1 MNYYLINAGL
11 FGRLLEC
18 GGGSRRPGGCGR
30 GVGIFPSVCPGFYL
44 CAPPLKK
51 EGDTHA
57 RAHTRTHTHTC
68 TRPSD
73 PHLRLLLKTGH
84 TGRMSGHSDRPQL
97 RPGCCPRAGHVAPLC
112 RKLPMRAPSRWPRLT
127 HVRHVLGPLPKP
139 GRRELERGSAF
150 GFGCVLFLLLARF
163 PHRLY
168 LMASLGEKLA
178 NHTVGPIW
186 PDTCFP
192 Q

>member
-1 MNYYLINAGL
+1 MRRRKPAAGGL
-11 FGRLLEC
+11 RP
-18 GGGSRRPGGCGR
+18 RRGHLPLGLPG
-30 GVGIFPSVCPGFYL
+30 VLPVC
-44 CAPPLKK
+44 ATIK
-51 EGDTHA
+51 EG
-57 RAHTRTHTHTC
+57 RWYTRTHTHTRTRS

-84 TGRMSGHSDRPQL
+84 TGRMSGHGDRLQL

-127 HVRHVLGPLPKP
+127 HVRRVLGPLPKL